1 MFVINSCNF
10 FKFLTLISLM
20 PLLITGLS
28 TRAESGLV
36 STYLPKRTIQAKFK
50 PPKTSKPK
58 DSSGA
63 GSRDGLGCPGEQP
76 IQVLMPHGNYG
87 LTYQE
92 RPPIYIKMAG
102 KTKAQRVV
110 LAFQDEALK
119 SYQRVFVPI
128 NSSGIISFS
137 LPSDKKALIPGQNYQ
152 WSLAVVCGN
161 TLQPDDPVFRGW
173 VQRVARTPEVERQ
186 RLQKSTIEQIT
197 WLADKGFWYDMLDI
211 MIKARLERPKD
222 AQLATMWKNILQDSG
237 LDAVISEPN
246 K

>member
-1 MFVINSCNF
+1 MFVINSC
-10 FKFLTLISLM
+10 KFLTLSLLLISL
-20 PLLITGLS
+20 LIIGLS
-28 TRAESGLV
+28 ERAQSSLL
-36 STYLPKRTIQAKFK
+36 STFSPIRTVQAKFK

-63 GSRDGLGCPGEQP
+63 GSRDGLSCAGEQP

-92 RPPIYIKMAG
+92 RPSIYIKLAA

-110 LAFQDEALK
+110 LAFHSEALK

-137 LPSDKKALIPGQNYQ
+137 LPSDKKALVPGQNYQ

-173 VQRVARTPEVERQ
+173 VQRVARTPEIERQ
-186 RLQKSTIEQIT
+186 RLQKSIIEQIT
-197 WLADKGFWYDMLDI
+197 WLADKGFWYDMLDV

-222 AQLATMWKNILQDSG
+222 AQLANIWKNILQDSG